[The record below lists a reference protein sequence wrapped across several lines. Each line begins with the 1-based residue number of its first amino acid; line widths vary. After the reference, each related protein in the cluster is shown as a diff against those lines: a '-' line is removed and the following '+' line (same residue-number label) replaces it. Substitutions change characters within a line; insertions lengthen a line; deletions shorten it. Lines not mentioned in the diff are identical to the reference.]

1 MPSTVIRS
9 YHYDRRGRAVDI
21 VFQSRRRY
29 TYLGVPEKTFDAMK
43 AAFSKGEF
51 FNRNIRDH
59 FTLERNGEEPPP
71 SRSPAGEIE
80 V

>member
-9 YHYDRRGRAVDI
+9 YHYDRRRRELDV

-29 TYLGVPEKTFDAMK
+29 TYQGVPQETYDAMK

-51 FNRNIRDH
+51 FNRHIRDH
-59 FTLERNGEEPPP
+59 FPFERTGEEH
-71 SRSPAGEIE
+71 S
-80 V
+80 